1 MYVQG
6 KIYVCVY
13 MCAYMYMCLRGRVCV
28 HVRKGACLHQHPHP
42 RDCPVFALPTMF
54 LLEEHRVD
62 ER

>member
-1 MYVQG
+1 
-6 KIYVCVY
+6 
-13 MCAYMYMCLRGRVCV
+13 MCT
-28 HVRKGACLHQHPHP
+28 RKGACLHQRTPL